1 MMPAPRHRSRI
12 LAWSLAAGLSAM
24 AWLSLISTPRPGLF
38 AGRTVRAQ
46 GADVSARNPAGAPT
60 AIDEIRSLVADL
72 EAQAGAQRSQIQKTE
87 ASLLRARAL
96 LADLERGRGAS
107 KHDPDRQAPPLSLDP
122 SWSPQERYLPEQSL
136 AGKTPWSWPSE
147 TAAPEACARAFG
159 GGYEVDIV
167 EPTGPSS
174 YRRIRVRQ
182 DGEEIIAWRAHSA
195 SVFVR
200 HGDTLYYADFHPN
213 ATGCAVV
220 AYNLRRREE
229 LWKTPLLGMGAVS
242 HSMYTNR
249 VNMKVDRDHLIVYGD
264 EASGRYIE
272 LLNAATGRTV
282 AHRVIRGRKGTASG

>member
-1 MMPAPRHRSRI
+1 MMPATGYRSRR

-24 AWLSLISTPRPGLF
+24 ACSALISTLL
-38 AGRTVRAQ
+38 ADRTVHAQ
-46 GADVSARNPAGAPT
+46 GADESARNSAGVSAT
-60 AIDEIRSLVADL
+60 IDEIRGLVAEL
-72 EAQAGAQRSQIQKTE
+72 EAQAEAQRGQIRKTE

-96 LADLERGRGAS
+96 LANLERGRGAS
-107 KHDPDRQAPPLSLDP
+107 KEDRDRPSPPLSLDP
-122 SWSPQERYLPEQSL
+122 AWAPQEKYLPEQSL

-147 TAAPEACARAFG
+147 TATPEACARSFG

-167 EPTGPSS
+167 EPPAPSS
-174 YRRIRVRQ
+174 YPRIRVRQ

-200 HGDTLYYADFHPN
+200 QGDTLYYADFHPN
-213 ATGCAVV
+213 ATGCAIV

-229 LWKTPLLGMGAVS
+229 LWKTPLLGMGTVA

-264 EASGRYIE
+264 EASGRYVE
-272 LLNAATGRTV
+272 LLNAATGRTA
-282 AHRVIRGRKGTASG
+282 AHRVIRGRKGIASE